1 MRIQNVAGAALW
13 VFKMWRELLYFYH
26 DGGLK
31 IVIQEP
37 VLNRPRELR
46 FPHFESQLSS
56 SRNILNTHRATP
68 WRLQDVARATKK
80 CAKLGI
86 SQ

>member
-1 MRIQNVAGAALW
+1 MGIQNVAGAAL
-13 VFKMWRELLYFYH
+13 FYH

-37 VLNRPRELR
+37 VLNRPRQLR